1 MILVVSALVT
11 LKHGNFSMFKNIV
24 YYYDE
29 DKLNEVAIPVFNMI
43 LNYDQSYKTLKSSL
57 CKLLYSMIKQLKKHN
72 EKYYA
77 SHLDPL
83 IKSML
88 IKTSTFDFSSIL
100 PLFEAMGYL
109 TYYLCISKS
118 VHCASL

>member
-1 MILVVSALVT
+1 
-11 LKHGNFSMFKNIV
+11 MFKNIV

-29 DKLNEVAIPVFNMI
+29 DKLNEVAVPVFNMI

-57 CKLLYSMIKQLKKHN
+57 CKLLYSMVKQLKKHN
-72 EKYYA
+72 EKYYV

-109 TYYLCISKS
+109 TYYLCITKS
-118 VHCASL
+118 VHSASL